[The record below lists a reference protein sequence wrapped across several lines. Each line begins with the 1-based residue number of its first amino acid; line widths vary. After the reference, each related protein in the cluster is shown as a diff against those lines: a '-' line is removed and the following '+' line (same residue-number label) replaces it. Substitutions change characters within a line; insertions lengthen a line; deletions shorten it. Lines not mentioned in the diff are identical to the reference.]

1 MVVTLRVDRETRVLL
16 VVTMG
21 EQLVGMDAHRHGL
34 GREPREDEE
43 GGDEP

>member
-1 MVVTLRVDRETRVLL
+1 MVMTLRVDRETGVLL

-21 EQLVGMDAHRHGL
+21 EQLVGMDAHRHGV

-43 GGDEP
+43 GGEKP